1 MTSDLERA
9 RRAEPAWDAV
19 REQRVLGRVL
29 AETGAERSRRRPI
42 AIGLAVAVAVAL
54 AAVVLLARP
63 SAPTEVEVASPEVPR
78 PSETVVHS
86 GAVEDREPGSTS
98 APTAGHLALADGSQ
112 IELLDGA
119 RVEIVRDEADLV
131 TIAHEAGSA
140 RFVVSHRPS
149 RPFVV
154 RCGEVEVV
162 VRGTRFVVT
171 RDEGV
176 RVDVEEGRVEVR
188 RGADVTV
195 LVAGESLRIEPPAAH
210 EASVDVEAPTVP
222 AEPLA
227 TPPTRAMEH
236 EHGMEREAP
245 GVDELLAEA
254 DVARRERRLPDAARA
269 LERAIALLHGDARA
283 ATPLFMLGR
292 VERSRGRHAAA
303 ARAFEDAYARDPEAV
318 LAEDALA
325 ESVVSFAEAGDHDA
339 AARGAARYREHF
351 PSGHY
356 AARVTAAIE

>member
-29 AETGAERSRRRPI
+29 AQTGAERSRRRPI
-42 AIGLAVAVAVAL
+42 AVGLAVAVAL

-63 SAPTEVEVASPEVPR
+63 SAPTVVEVASPEVPG
-78 PSETVVHS
+78 PSETLAPS
-86 GAVEDREPGSTS
+86 GAAVEDREPGGAGT
-98 APTAGHLALADGSQ
+98 TAGHLALADGSQ

-119 RVEIVRDEADLV
+119 RVEIVRDEATEV

-149 RPFVV
+149 RTFVV

-188 RGADVTV
+188 RGGDVTV
-195 LVAGESLRIEPPAAH
+195 LVAGESLRIEPRPAH
-210 EASVDVEAPTVP
+210 EASVEVEAPAAPETLP
-222 AEPLA
+222 
-227 TPPTRAMEH
+227 TPPTRATEH
-236 EHGMEREAP
+236 EHGIEREAP
-245 GVDELLAEA
+245 GAGVDELLAEA
-254 DVARRERRLPDAARA
+254 DLARRERRLPDAARA

-325 ESVVSFAEAGDHDA
+325 ESVVSFAEAGDRDT

-356 AARVTAAIE
+356 AARVAAAIE